1 MPDIRIQLINP
12 LTDDRGLYDA
22 YYYAISDIQ
31 LVSRCWCNLHASFCN
46 YGADGFYCDCQH
58 NTTGKNCE
66 MCQPLF
72 NERPWQKGSYIPYP
86 KGQAN
91 ECIKCECNDHALS
104 CTYNAT
110 YDRGICDTCLHNTT
124 GFHCQSCAPTYF
136 PDVSVAL
143 NDINRCLECK
153 CEPLGVLDNNLSC
166 AQAENS
172 SVKIGQCNCKPLVTS
187 MKCDTCVSGYY
198 GLLTGPTPGACSAC
212 NCSQMGTV
220 GGSINC
226 TQVDGQCSCKQTVTG
241 RTCDTCKDTYYSF
254 PTNNPLGECSSCGC
268 DKGGALSPICD
279 KVTGFCTCRTNIT
292 GNKCT
297 AALPGTYVPAVD
309 ILIYQPVPGQCNVTS
324 DLYTDQAPFDGGKF
338 AVCDV
343 SSRNVTMEFDTII
356 GGQLQKDVQWP
367 YVLAVRY
374 STNSSWVS
382 GTVKLQATG
391 STSADLSPYA
401 KNLGPQNFTPQCPHT
416 GLIGQVDMKFTSD
429 SVIKIDSLLLL
440 PTLSSTD
447 GIISFNF
454 YAASDNRTVL
464 QENYLSCL
472 QQLSALK
479 TRQLTLS
486 TSCRE
491 ILFSVGAELFNGS
504 KGKSAVSVIFVDS
517 VSSSTCQELGGQ
529 CQCKSGVSGRAC
541 DICTPGYFNFS
552 ENGCSR
558 CPVLPCAIE
567 AIIVR
572 TTTAIPT
579 IPTSI
584 TTTTNVTVLDSSD
597 NSGLSGGYIALI
609 VVCTALFIGFIVFL
623 IWCLCKKCG
632 KKQKTIER
640 GLYTMT
646 HFGLDDP
653 NGPLYSNNIYDQS
666 HWADGLGNEHRAATA
681 ILNGDIE
688 SDSVFE
694 AHSELSGSS
703 FSQPKFYIASDEN
716 TSSWDRKKET
726 KLQLHTVSKIKK
738 STTNNKGSHRHQ
750 IPNKSYDSL
759 NVDFGSIP
767 NRDVVSLRK
776 PRSRSEDT
784 NAKELNSTFGY
795 GLNHWRP
802 LSDLRESE
810 VGNRFSPAFSPNF
823 YPYLHGREN
832 HDNKMKEPLHL
843 IEKPLKKS
851 PKKPARKKKPKRHSS
866 ILDKILPP
874 PLMYLGDSSTFIPDP
889 DYDTMS
895 ESSFFIPKPD
905 YPLIDGYDNPAF
917 IPKPDYPFIGS
928 YDNPVFIPKPDYSFI
943 GGYSNPV
950 FIPEPDYPRYAGY
963 GYFDEVNGSLV

>member
-110 YDRGICDTCLHNTT
+110 YGRGICDTCLHNTT
-124 GFHCQSCAPTYF
+124 GFHCQLCAPTYF
-136 PDVSVAL
+136 PNVSVAL

-172 SVKIGQCNCKPLVTS
+172 SVKIGQCNCKPMVTS
-187 MKCDTCVSGYY
+187 IKCDTCVSGYY

-241 RTCDTCKDTYYSF
+241 RTCDTCKDMYYSF

-268 DKGGALSPICD
+268 DKGGALSPVCD

-343 SSRNVTMEFDTII
+343 SSGNVTVEFDTII

-391 STSADLSPYA
+391 TTSADLSPYA
-401 KNLGPQNFTPQCPHT
+401 KNLGPQNFTPLCPHT
-416 GLIGQVDMKFTSD
+416 GLSGQVDMKFTPVCD
-429 SVIKIDSLLLL
+429 CLN
-440 PTLSSTD
+440 
-447 GIISFNF
+447 IS
-454 YAASDNRTVL
+454 
-464 QENYLSCL
+464 
-472 QQLSALK
+472 
-479 TRQLTLS
+479 
-486 TSCRE
+486 
-491 ILFSVGAELFNGS
+491 
-504 KGKSAVSVIFVDS
+504 S

-572 TTTAIPT
+572 TTTANPT

-632 KKQKTIER
+632 KKQKTIEH

-646 HFGLDDP
+646 HFGLGDP

-703 FSQPKFYIASDEN
+703 FSRPKFYIASDEN

-726 KLQLHTVSKIKK
+726 KLQLHTVSK
-738 STTNNKGSHRHQ
+738 STTNNKGSHHHQ
-750 IPNKSYDSL
+750 IPDKSYDSL
-759 NVDFGSIP
+759 NVDFGPIP
-767 NRDVVSLRK
+767 NRDVSLRK

-784 NAKELNSTFGY
+784 NAKELINTFGY

-823 YPYLHGREN
+823 YPYHHGREN

-851 PKKPARKKKPKRHSS
+851 PQKPARKKKPKRHSS

-874 PLMYLGDSSTFIPDP
+874 PLMYLGDSSTFIPDT

-905 YPLIDGYDNPAF
+905 YPSIDGYDNPAF

-928 YDNPVFIPKPDYSFI
+928 YDNPVFIPKRDYSFI